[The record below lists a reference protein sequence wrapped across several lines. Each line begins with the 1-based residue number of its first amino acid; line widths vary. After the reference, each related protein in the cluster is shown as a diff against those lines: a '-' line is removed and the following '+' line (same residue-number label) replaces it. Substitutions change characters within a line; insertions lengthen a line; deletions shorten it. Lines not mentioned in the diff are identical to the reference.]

1 MEKID
6 IQKVTEYVELN
17 IGKFHE
23 NRIASL
29 KRLKLKDVLK
39 RKNPYLFKAKNV
51 LTAGEIVKTITDAHI
66 SSSEE
71 TIFGN
76 WLEGLA
82 IFINEQVFG
91 GRKSGIN
98 GIDLELDKD
107 NIRYI
112 VTIKSGPN
120 WGNSSQIKKM
130 LSDFSSAKKVLRTS
144 GSNINVTAVN
154 GCCTGRD
161 SRPDKGT
168 HFKFCGQRFWEFI
181 SNDENLYLEII
192 KPLGVSAKERN
203 EDFQNSYVQ
212 AINKFTKEF
221 LEEFCD
227 EKGNINW
234 EKILQLNSGK

>member
-1 MEKID
+1 MGSEMCIRD
-6 IQKVTEYVELN
+6 
-17 IGKFHE
+17 
-23 NRIASL
+23 
-29 KRLKLKDVLK
+29 
-39 RKNPYLFKAKNV
+39 
-51 LTAGEIVKTITDAHI
+51 TDN
-66 SSSEE
+66 
-71 TIFGN
+71 T
-76 WLEGLA
+76 
-82 IFINEQVFG
+82 
-91 GRKSGIN
+91 
-98 GIDLELDKD
+98 
-107 NIRYI
+107 RYI

-144 GSNINVTAVN
+144 GSNINVIAVN